1 MRLSRSIV
9 VAAVTLAFSLACGS
23 EPTGGNNP
31 PPGGADTTPA
41 AVSVASGN
49 NQSATVSTAL
59 ANPLVV
65 KVTNAAGDS
74 LAGVQVDWAVTA
86 GGGAVSSATSTTSS
100 LGRAQVTL
108 TLGANVAIHT
118 VTATVHNTS
127 LSASFTAS
135 ATAAVDN
142 TPASIT
148 IVSGD
153 GQSAT
158 ETDPLPNP
166 LVVRV
171 RNAGS
176 QDLNN
181 VTVEWTVTQGAAL
194 LGSPTS
200 NTNAQGQAS
209 NTVTLGPGAGPQ
221 AVTAAVQS
229 NTSLNV
235 AFGATANAI
244 TTAAGVS
251 VSNNQFSPFNAKVLA
266 GGTVTW
272 TWSPGAVT
280 HNVTWV
286 SGGFTPSGDKSTG
299 THQVTFPAAGTFSYY
314 CTIHGTPGGG
324 MNGTVT
330 VSN

>member
-1 MRLSRSIV
+1 MHLSRSIV
-9 VAAVTLAFSLACGS
+9 AAAATLALSLACGS

-41 AVSVASGN
+41 AISVASGN
-49 NQSATVSTAL
+49 NQSGTVGTAV

-74 LAGVQVDWAVTA
+74 LLGVQVDWAVTT
-86 GGGAVSSATSTTSS
+86 GGGSLSSASSTTSS

-108 TLGANVAIHT
+108 TLGPNVAIHT

-127 LSASFTAS
+127 IGTSFN
-135 ATAAVDN
+135 ATSIAAPDL

-158 ETDPLPNP
+158 VGDPLPSP

-171 RNAGS
+171 RNAGA
-176 QDLNN
+176 QDLSG
-181 VTVEWTVTQGAAL
+181 VTVEWTVTGGAGA

-200 NTNAQGQAS
+200 STNASGQAS
-209 NTVTLGPGAGPQ
+209 NTLTVGGTAGAQ
-221 AVTAAVQS
+221 TVTAAVQS

-235 AFGATANAI
+235 TFNGTANAI
-244 TTAAGVS
+244 TGTAGVT

-272 TWSPGAVT
+272 TWAPGAVT

-286 SGGFTPSGDKSTG
+286 AGGFANSGDKSTG
-299 THQVTFPAAGTFSYY
+299 THPVTFPAAGTYSYY
-314 CTIHGTPGGG
+314 CSIHGTPGGG